1 MKLKIIV
8 DSNLVSAIYKTKMI
22 DIPTALPAWR
32 LFPNLARE
40 MESLSDLAVGRGPLT
55 LDTRTR
61 QTDGALGA

>member
-22 DIPTALPAWR
+22 DIPTALQAWR
-32 LFPNLARE
+32 LFPNLARG
-40 MESLSDLAVGRGPLT
+40 MESLSGLAVGRGPLT

-61 QTDGALGA
+61 RTDGALGA